1 MILNGNN
8 LILTVGGVPLAA
20 SKSCKVEINA
30 KLIEVASPSDGQWE
44 HNIAGRKSWSIS
56 ADHLVQSLSRA
67 AVSVGT
73 TVGIRVEIR
82 GTLGKGFQGFVDNA
96 VVTPG
101 TYTGGVAFVHGIFW
115 DKTLKKFLLE
125 VERTL
130 GRITYYEAWSS
141 PSNSTAYTSPS
152 AYDLFHCDNIVYSWL
167 DGDLKAERLTGSAI
181 VKSWDVQGTCGNIMM
196 GSFSFK
202 GNGALTAASLPSTE

>member
-56 ADHLVQSLSRA
+56 ADHLVQSLTRA

-73 TVGIRVEIR
+73 TVGIRVELR

-96 VVTPG
+96 IVTPG
-101 TYTGGVAFVHGIFW
+101 TYTGVVAYVNGIYW

-125 VERTL
+125 VERFT
-130 GRITYYEAWSS
+130 GSIIYYAAWSS

-152 AYDLFHCDNIVYSWL
+152 AYDLFHCDSIVYSWM

-181 VKSWDVQGTCGNIMM
+181 VKSWDVQGTRGNLMM

-202 GNGALTAASLPSTE
+202 GNGALTAASLPATE